1 MPIKGII
8 LLIVIA
14 IIVALIFREEIYKW
28 VKKNFK

>member
-8 LLIVIA
+8 LLFIIVI
-14 IIVALIFREEIYKW
+14 IIAFICRKEIYQW